1 MKFGIIQINPL
12 IGDIQGNATQI
23 IAGVRTL
30 TPLNPDIILTSE
42 LALLGYP
49 PKDMLLSPHCIHSVQ
64 VMVEKMAKELAD
76 APPVLLGI
84 PEINPNNTGRPLYN
98 SAVLLK
104 DGVIANSFHKTLLPT
119 YDVFDEDRYFE
130 PAHGPHTFQ
139 LAGVTIGVS
148 ICEDIWNDRDFRNN
162 RRYPVDPI
170 QEMIQAGVKIIVN
183 LSASPFTLGKQQV
196 RESMLCATAQKYQ
209 TPIVYVNQVGGN
221 DDLIFDGRSLAINA
235 KGLVIW
241 RGAGYR
247 GDISVIDIDKSRSVA
262 DISYDDSEEI
272 WNALVLGT
280 RDYVRKNGFMR
291 VVIGLSGGI
300 DSAVVAAIAAESL
313 SQDNVLGVLMPS
325 PYSSQ
330 GSINDSLDLA
340 SNLGIKTEIIPI
352 EPIMRSFDDALIP
365 VFQGLPADVTE
376 ENIQA
381 RIRGSILMAISNK
394 TGTLVL
400 TTGNKSELS
409 VGYCTLYGDMCG
421 ALAVIG
427 DLPKQ
432 MVYNLARWINISK
445 GREIIPVNIIDKIP
459 SAELRPGQCDQDSL
473 PPYVLL
479 DAILKDHIEKHYSAD
494 ELIHHGYPP
503 DIVRKVTK
511 LVKNAE
517 YKRKQAAP
525 CLKVTDRA
533 FGSGW
538 RMPIASKPCSY
549 EI

>member
-1 MKFGIIQINPL
+1 SS
-12 IGDIQGNATQI
+12 
-23 IAGVRTL
+23 
-30 TPLNPDIILTSE
+30 LNPDIILTSE

-49 PKDMLLSPHCIHSVQ
+49 PRDMLLSPHCIRTAQ
-64 VMVEKMAKELAD
+64 NMVEKMAKDLVD
-76 APPVLLGI
+76 APPILIGI

-104 DGVIANSFHKTLLPT
+104 DGIIANSFHKTLLPT

-130 PAHGPHTFQ
+130 PAHGPQTFQ
-139 LAGVTIGVS
+139 LDGVTIGVS
-148 ICEDIWNDRDFRNN
+148 ICEDIWNDTDFWNN

-170 QEMIQAGVKIIVN
+170 REMVQAGVKIIFN

-196 RESMLCATAQKYQ
+196 RESMLCATARKYQ

-221 DDLIFDGRSLAINA
+221 DDLIFDGRSLAINE
-235 KGLVIW
+235 KGFVIW
-241 RGAGYR
+241 RGIGFNE
-247 GDISVIDIDKSRSVA
+247 DISVINMNESRIVPDVA
-262 DISYDDSEEI
+262 YDDSEEI
-272 WNALVLGT
+272 WQALILGT
-280 RDYVRKNGFMR
+280 RDYVRKNGFSR
-291 VVIGLSGGI
+291 AVIGLSGGI
-300 DSAVVAAIAAESL
+300 DSAIVAAIVADSL
-313 SQDNVLGVLMPS
+313 SPENVLGVLMPS
-325 PYSSQ
+325 RYSSQ
-330 GSINDSLDLA
+330 GSISDSLDLA

-352 EPIMRSFDDALIP
+352 EPVMTSFDEVLST
-365 VFQGLPADVTE
+365 VFQGSSPDVTE

-394 TGTLVL
+394 TGSLVL

-432 MVYNLARWINISK
+432 MVYNLARWINHTK
-445 GREIIPVNIIDKIP
+445 GREIIPAIIIDKVP
-459 SAELRPGQCDQDSL
+459 SAELRPGQCDQDTL
-473 PPYVLL
+473 PPYEVL
-479 DAILKDHIEKHYSAD
+479 DAILLDHIEHHHSET
-494 ELIHHGYPP
+494 ELIQNGYPP

-511 LVKNAE
+511 LVKIAE
-517 YKRKQAAP
+517 HKRKQAAP

-538 RMPIASKPCSY
+538 RMPIASKRCSD
-549 EI
+549 